1 MRRCAWL
8 LLGLASACGAATPPP
23 EDPTDEDDGPVT
35 YAIALR
41 LEEAGPTDDET
52 PQTRV
57 ALVRIAPDGERTLE
71 ELRVEQGA
79 CWAEAG
85 QDPVLVTARCWWAGA
100 GARYEVRRE
109 GDVVIARRQDLDDGR
124 GRSLSQLGGS
134 AGSIS
139 ARRWDWLQPTA
150 ARAITARLALL
161 QISMRTL
168 GACSAPRR
176 SGTWRG
182 GAGRGGCAAASLGGE
197 DDPARGP

>member
-109 GDVVIARRQDLDDGR
+109 GDVVIARRQDLDEMAEDGAWTEA
-124 GRSLSQLGGS
+124 GRLDVPV
-134 AGSIS
+134 S
-139 ARRWDWLQPTA
+139 ARLQV
-150 ARAITARLALL
+150 LAP
-161 QISMRTL
+161 
-168 GACSAPRR
+168 GHH
-176 SGTWRG
+176 
-182 GAGRGGCAAASLGGE
+182 ASLPG
-197 DDPARGP
+197 DD